1 MVARSLRAAT
11 RKLKKRRRG
20 VAPER
25 LAPCEQEGE
34 GGLVRGGARGGE
46 GKRASTGGLHD
57 AAADFELSPRGFVN

>member
-11 RKLKKRRRG
+11 RQLKKRRRG

-34 GGLVRGGARGGE
+34 GGGWCEVGLGVEKENALALAACTMLQLILSSVLGA
-46 GKRASTGGLHD
+46 S
-57 AAADFELSPRGFVN
+57 